1 MKLTK
6 DNYKEYVPMEDQ
18 GLFEALLFDLEELN
32 NLLADKDQKYRAL
45 YIDIQMEHDDYSCER
60 TDPCPDY
67 YGYYRL
73 YCDKNPYNQ
82 IGIEMTIDELDSA
95 LCLLNE
101 FTETELG

>member
-18 GLFEALLFDLEELN
+18 SLFEALLFDLEELN
-32 NLLADKDQKYRAL
+32 NLLADKGQKYRSL
-45 YIDIQMEHDDYSCER
+45 YIDIQTEHDDYSCER